1 MKYDFATLYL
11 LESDHRAAK
20 QMGFLEEN
28 PLDVYAGICEALP
41 DNADWIVPN
50 LHNDIV
56 ALFIC
61 PPGTKQ
67 NWIHLDQEYKTLIK
81 TFSGRYTIM
90 KFYPVRMDGVYYMVV
105 ETELS
110 AVPHIIG
117 INQMGIDH
125 AFAESV
131 PEGFPCA
138 YIQCE
143 DSDNLAFTTFDY
155 DPAKAVDSRAV
166 LKLFTNVQGYLQV
179 AEAANDLYATVT
191 KLLKRLP
198 KVTEQLQAIL
208 GLGVNEYIQFK
219 PENKSEETSLFS
231 QQGSAGTVGSPIATF
246 TYDGTKDM
254 YVHRVAVGLKEDPF
268 VALAEAWGWTKV
280 SQPVSD
286 PYAVNAFTDSN
297 KAVHYVIAW

>member
-11 LESDHRAAK
+11 LESHHRVTK
-20 QMGFLEEN
+20 QMGFLEKN

-41 DNADWIVPN
+41 NNADWIVPN

-81 TFSGRYTIM
+81 TSSGRYTAM

-110 AVPHIIG
+110 AVLHVIG

-125 AFAESV
+125 EFAESV
-131 PEGFPCA
+131 PDGFPCTC
-138 YIQCE
+138 IQCE
-143 DSDNLAFTTFDY
+143 DSDSLAFTTFDY
-155 DPAKAVDSRAV
+155 DPAKAVDSQAV
-166 LKLFTNVQGYLQV
+166 LELFADIQRYLQ
-179 AEAANDLYATVT
+179 AAKAVNDLHATVT

-198 KVTEQLQAIL
+198 EVTEQLQVIL
-208 GLGVNEYIQFK
+208 RLDVDEYVQFK

-231 QQGSAGTVGSPIATF
+231 QQRSAGTIGSPVATF

-254 YVHRVAVGLKEDPF
+254 YVHHVAVGLKEDPF

>member
-11 LESDHRAAK
+11 LESHHRVAK
-20 QMGFLEEN
+20 QMGFLEKN

-81 TFSGRYTIM
+81 TSSGRYTAM
-90 KFYPVRMDGVYYMVV
+90 KFYPVRMDGVYYMVA

-110 AVPHIIG
+110 AVLHVIG

-125 AFAESV
+125 EFAESV
-131 PEGFPCA
+131 PGGFPCT

-143 DSDNLAFTTFDY
+143 DSDSLAFTTFDY
-155 DPAKAVDSRAV
+155 DPAKAVDSQAV
-166 LKLFTNVQGYLQV
+166 LELFADIQRYLQ
-179 AEAANDLYATVT
+179 AAKAVNDLHATVT

-198 KVTEQLQAIL
+198 EVTEQLQVIL
-208 GLGVNEYIQFK
+208 RLDANEYVQFK

-231 QQGSAGTVGSPIATF
+231 QQKSVGTVGSPIATF

-254 YVHRVAVGLKEDPF
+254 YIHHVAVGLKDDPF
-268 VALAEAWGWTKV
+268 IALAETWGWTKV

-297 KAVHYVIAW
+297 KAIHYVIAW

>member
-11 LESDHRAAK
+11 LESHHRVAK
-20 QMGFLEEN
+20 QMGFLEKN

-41 DNADWIVPN
+41 NDADWIVPN

-81 TFSGRYTIM
+81 TSSGRYTAM
-90 KFYPVRMDGVYYMVV
+90 KFYPVRMDGVYYMVA

-110 AVPHIIG
+110 AVLHVIG

-125 AFAESV
+125 EFAESV
-131 PEGFPCA
+131 PDGFPCT

-143 DSDNLAFTTFDY
+143 DSDSLAFTTFDY
-155 DPAKAVDSRAV
+155 DPAKAVDSQAV
-166 LKLFTNVQGYLQV
+166 LELFADIQRYLQ
-179 AEAANDLYATVT
+179 AAKAVNDLHATVT

-198 KVTEQLQAIL
+198 EVTEQLQAIL
-208 GLGVNEYIQFK
+208 RLDANEYVQFK

-231 QQGSAGTVGSPIATF
+231 QQKSVGTVGSPIATF

-254 YVHRVAVGLKEDPF
+254 YIHHVAVGLKDDPF
-268 VALAEAWGWTKV
+268 IALAEAWGWTKV

-297 KAVHYVIAW
+297 KAIHYVIAW